1 MDARAWFDSAADGL
15 LDVLPG
21 LGGRLDDPGLGDW
34 SVRSLLGHTCRAF
47 ITVETY
53 LADAEPHASTPPLPS
68 PEAYFHAAAG
78 SLGDPA
84 EVRRRGED
92 AGRALGDDP
101 LSAAARIAARV
112 RPIVAAVDDARII
125 ATPVGAMR
133 LADYLPTRAFE
144 LTVHGLDLAAATDQ
158 TPPSGLLHVIPEA
171 LALSARI
178 AEAGQA
184 LSLLRAATGRG
195 ALPAGFSVL

>member
-1 MDARAWFDSAADGL
+1 MDARAWFESAADGF
-15 LDVLPG
+15 LDALPG
-21 LGGRLDDPGLGDW
+21 LGGRLDDHGLGDW

-47 ITVETY
+47 ITIETY
-53 LADAEPHASTPPLPS
+53 LADAEPHASTPLLPS

-101 LSAAARIAARV
+101 LSTAARIAARV
-112 RPIVAAVDDARII
+112 RPIVATADDARIL

-133 LADYLPTRAFE
+133 LADYLPTQAFE

-158 TPPSGLLHVIPEA
+158 TPPSGLLHGIPHA
-171 LALSARI
+171 LDLSARI
-178 AEAGQA
+178 AGPKQA
-184 LSLLRAATGRG
+184 LELLRAATGRST
-195 ALPAGFSVL
+195 LPAGFNVL